1 MGKVSLDNCREMHR
15 RYEKNFMEKAGRNIR
30 KSSCLRNNTD
40 QNQTK
45 KRSQIHAIF
54 LHMEQMSGIHKA
66 ILEYTKMAY
75 LCGFCTLNTPR
86 KIWFFEKS

>member
-1 MGKVSLDNCREMHR
+1 MGKVPLDNCREMHR

-45 KRSQIHAIF
+45 KR
-54 LHMEQMSGIHKA
+54 MEQMSGIHNA

-75 LCGFCTLNTPR
+75 LCGFYTFNTA
-86 KIWFFEKS
+86 

>member
-1 MGKVSLDNCREMHR
+1 MGKVPLDNCREMHR

-54 LHMEQMSGIHKA
+54 LHMEQMSGIGGSD
-66 ILEYTKMAY
+66 ED
-75 LCGFCTLNTPR
+75 
-86 KIWFFEKS
+86 

>member
-15 RYEKNFMEKAGRNIR
+15 RYEKYFMEKAGRNIR

-45 KRSQIHAIF
+45 KKTADSCDLLTHGADER
-54 LHMEQMSGIHKA
+54 
-66 ILEYTKMAY
+66 
-75 LCGFCTLNTPR
+75 N
-86 KIWFFEKS
+86 

>member
-45 KRSQIHAIF
+45 KDRRFMRS
-54 LHMEQMSGIHKA
+54 S
-66 ILEYTKMAY
+66 YTWS
-75 LCGFCTLNTPR
+75 R
-86 KIWFFEKS
+86 